1 MEMAAQK
8 ISLSSSILLQCKL
21 RDGIELENCPQT
33 EDEFIKR
40 EVRLR
45 IKFIELLLS
54 YLNGLCN
61 YHFSALTERGR
72 DASKRH
78 SLFLFLFKKVFRT
91 FLKVFFREKP
101 YCDTMSYKDFCTFSA
116 PQCHIFRPQA
126 LHVIASIY
134 IRLH

>member
-72 DASKRH
+72 DASKGIL
-78 SLFLFLFKKVFRT
+78 SSSF
-91 FLKVFFREKP
+91 FLKRFLEPF
-101 YCDTMSYKDFCTFSA
+101 
-116 PQCHIFRPQA
+116 
-126 LHVIASIY
+126 
-134 IRLH
+134 

>member
-45 IKFIELLLS
+45 IKLIEPES
-54 YLNGLCN
+54 YNLNK
-61 YHFSALTERGR
+61 T
-72 DASKRH
+72 
-78 SLFLFLFKKVFRT
+78 
-91 FLKVFFREKP
+91 
-101 YCDTMSYKDFCTFSA
+101 SYD
-116 PQCHIFRPQA
+116 RR
-126 LHVIASIY
+126 SI
-134 IRLH
+134 

>member
-45 IKFIELLLS
+45 IKFIEL
-54 YLNGLCN
+54 N
-61 YHFSALTERGR
+61 T
-72 DASKRH
+72 
-78 SLFLFLFKKVFRT
+78 
-91 FLKVFFREKP
+91 
-101 YCDTMSYKDFCTFSA
+101 
-116 PQCHIFRPQA
+116 
-126 LHVIASIY
+126 
-134 IRLH
+134 

>member
-45 IKFIELLLS
+45 IMFIELNTQVLYGG
-54 YLNGLCN
+54 YL
-61 YHFSALTERGR
+61 
-72 DASKRH
+72 K
-78 SLFLFLFKKVFRT
+78 FL
-91 FLKVFFREKP
+91 
-101 YCDTMSYKDFCTFSA
+101 
-116 PQCHIFRPQA
+116 IN
-126 LHVIASIY
+126 IY
-134 IRLH
+134 YIIM